1 MWCVMDGVWCA
12 LVGVCVVCMH
22 AMQCVC
28 MVYACYGC
36 MVCICLVCVWCV
48 CVVCVCMVHAWCLCM
63 YGVWCMGMSMC
74 AMNVWCVAV
83 GVCVVYMHGLDLWQA
98 RPPGPLIVSHA
109 RANPAP
115 NHCLASASRLQA
127 LKWVGQWK
135 R

>member
-1 MWCVMDGVWCA
+1 MW
-12 LVGVCVVCMH
+12 
-22 AMQCVC
+22 CVC
-28 MVYACYGC
+28 MV
-36 MVCICLVCVWCV
+36 
-48 CVVCVCMVHAWCLCM
+48 
-63 YGVWCMGMSMC
+63 GVWGRGTD
-74 AMNVWCVAV
+74 